1 MSLRAT
7 NESHFFF
14 SKQMNDSIDK
24 NRHEPAE
31 GSTLGNLKKLAATV
45 TLGALLISG
54 TSPSYAA
61 SLTEKQKKVQQQQQK
76 NSSEQSKANSSI
88 KSREQAISKEQQEIN
103 KLDAELQDVINEVAQ
118 KKAEIRATQEKI
130 KKLEAD
136 IKKYEAK
143 MAEQEKLMKERMA
156 TMQKNGG
163 ASINWAE
170 FIFGSKD
177 FGDLITRMITA
188 GTIQENDQQIFEEYE
203 ATKEKLAKAQA
214 DLKAERDALV
224 KQKQELEKH
233 QANLN
238 KKMAQREAKVKKLT
252 AEKVKFQSQL
262 VSLKDMEATLKAQEA
277 SIQAEIE
284 AQRRAEEEA
293 KRAAAEAAKAA
304 AAAKQKQNASN
315 ASSGATSAPVSSV
328 PASGGMFQRP
338 SSGSL
343 TQGWGPASGVNGYT
357 FHNGVDIAA
366 AVGTP
371 IHAAQT
377 GTVTRAG
384 WGGAYG
390 NHVIITHVVNGQ
402 VWTTVYAHMSSVSVS
417 AGQRVSQ
424 GQNIGAM
431 GSTGNSTG
439 SHLHFEI
446 HRGGYSY
453 SSSSAGNTVNPL
465 SFF

>member
-1 MSLRAT
+1 M
-7 NESHFFF
+7 
-14 SKQMNDSIDK
+14 
-24 NRHEPAE
+24 
-31 GSTLGNLKKLAATV
+31 GNLKKFAATV
-45 TLGALLISG
+45 TLGALLIGG
-54 TSPSYAA
+54 TSPTYAA
-61 SLTEKQKKVQQQQQK
+61 SLTEKQKKVQEQRQK

-88 KSREQAISKEQQEIN
+88 QSREQAISKEQQEIN
-103 KLDAELQDVINEVAQ
+103 KLDAELQDVINDVAQ
-118 KKAEIRATQEKI
+118 KKAEIRATEEKI
-130 KKLEAD
+130 KKLQAQ

-143 MAEQEKLMKERMA
+143 MKAQEDLMKDRMA

-163 ASINWAE
+163 SSVNWAE

-214 DLKAERDALV
+214 DLKAERDSLV
-224 KQKQELEKH
+224 KQKEELEKR
-233 QANLN
+233 QKELDQ
-238 KKMAQREAKVKKLT
+238 KMKERAAKIKKLE
-252 AEKVKFQSQL
+252 AEKVKFESKL
-262 VSLKDMEATLKAQEA
+262 MSLQEMEDTLKAQEQA
-277 SIQAEIE
+277 IQSEIE

-293 KRAAAEAAKAA
+293 RRAAAAA
-304 AAAKQKQNASN
+304 AAAKKQQGSSSNSGSTAS
-315 ASSGATSAPVSSV
+315 TAPVASA

-338 SSGSL
+338 ASGRLS
-343 TQGWGPASGVNGYT
+343 QGWGPASGANGYS
-357 FHNGVDIAA
+357 FHNGLDIAGP
-366 AVGTP
+366 VGTP
-371 IHAAQT
+371 IYAAQT
-377 GTVTRAG
+377 GTVLRAG

-390 NHVIITHVVNGQ
+390 NHVMIAHVINGQ

-424 GQNIGAM
+424 GQNLGGM

-453 SSSSAGNTVNPL
+453 SSSSAGSTVNPA

>member
-1 MSLRAT
+1 M
-7 NESHFFF
+7 
-14 SKQMNDSIDK
+14 
-24 NRHEPAE
+24 
-31 GSTLGNLKKLAATV
+31 GNLKKFAATV
-45 TLGALLISG
+45 TLGALLIGG
-54 TSPSYAA
+54 TSPTYAA
-61 SLTEKQKKVQQQQQK
+61 SLTEKQKKVQEQRQK

-88 KSREQAISKEQQEIN
+88 QSREQAISKEQQEIN
-103 KLDAELQDVINEVAQ
+103 KLDAELQDVINDVAQ
-118 KKAEIRATQEKI
+118 KKAEIRATEEKI
-130 KKLEAD
+130 KKLQAQ

-143 MAEQEKLMKERMA
+143 MKAQEELMKDRMA

-163 ASINWAE
+163 SSVNWAE

-214 DLKAERDALV
+214 DLKAERDSLV
-224 KQKQELEKH
+224 KQKEELEKR
-233 QANLN
+233 QKELDQ
-238 KKMAQREAKVKKLT
+238 KMKERAAKIKKLE
-252 AEKVKFQSQL
+252 AEKVKFESKL
-262 VSLKDMEATLKAQEA
+262 MSLQEMEDTLKAQEQA
-277 SIQAEIE
+277 IQSEIE

-293 KRAAAEAAKAA
+293 RRAAAAA
-304 AAAKQKQNASN
+304 AAAKKQQGSSSNSGSSAS
-315 ASSGATSAPVSSV
+315 TAPVASA

-338 SSGSL
+338 ASGRLS
-343 TQGWGPASGVNGYT
+343 QGWGPASGANGYS
-357 FHNGVDIAA
+357 FHNGLDIAGP
-366 AVGTP
+366 VGTP
-371 IHAAQT
+371 IYAAQT
-377 GTVTRAG
+377 GTVLRAG

-390 NHVIITHVVNGQ
+390 NHVMIAHVINGQ

-424 GQNIGAM
+424 GQNLGGM

-453 SSSSAGNTVNPL
+453 SSSSAGSTVNPA

>member
-1 MSLRAT
+1 M
-7 NESHFFF
+7 
-14 SKQMNDSIDK
+14 
-24 NRHEPAE
+24 
-31 GSTLGNLKKLAATV
+31 GNLKKFAATV
-45 TLGALLISG
+45 TLGALLIGG
-54 TSPSYAA
+54 TSPTYAA
-61 SLTEKQKKVQQQQQK
+61 SLTEKQKKVQEQRQK

-88 KSREQAISKEQQEIN
+88 QSREQAISKEQQEIN
-103 KLDAELQDVINEVAQ
+103 KLDAELQDVINDVAQ
-118 KKAEIRATQEKI
+118 KKAEIRATEEKI
-130 KKLEAD
+130 KKLQAQ

-143 MAEQEKLMKERMA
+143 MKAQEDLMKDRMA

-163 ASINWAE
+163 SSVNWAE

-214 DLKAERDALV
+214 DLKAERDSLV
-224 KQKQELEKH
+224 KQKEELEKR
-233 QANLN
+233 QKELDQ
-238 KKMAQREAKVKKLT
+238 KMKERAAKIKKLE
-252 AEKVKFQSQL
+252 AEKVKFESKL
-262 VSLKDMEATLKAQEA
+262 MSLQEMEDTLKAQEQA
-277 SIQAEIE
+277 IQSEIE

-293 KRAAAEAAKAA
+293 RRAAAAA
-304 AAAKQKQNASN
+304 AAAKKQQGSSSNSGSSAS
-315 ASSGATSAPVSSV
+315 TAPVASA

-338 SSGSL
+338 ASGRLS
-343 TQGWGPASGVNGYT
+343 QGWGPASGANGYS
-357 FHNGVDIAA
+357 FHNGLDIAGP
-366 AVGTP
+366 VGTP
-371 IHAAQT
+371 IYAAQT
-377 GTVTRAG
+377 GTVLRAG

-390 NHVIITHVVNGQ
+390 NHVMIAHVINGQ

-424 GQNIGAM
+424 GQNLGGM

-453 SSSSAGNTVNPL
+453 SSSSAGSTVNPA

>member
-1 MSLRAT
+1 M
-7 NESHFFF
+7 
-14 SKQMNDSIDK
+14 
-24 NRHEPAE
+24 
-31 GSTLGNLKKLAATV
+31 GNLKKFAATV
-45 TLGALLISG
+45 TLGALLIGG
-54 TSPSYAA
+54 TSPTYAA
-61 SLTEKQKKVQQQQQK
+61 SLTEKQKKVQEQRQK

-88 KSREQAISKEQQEIN
+88 QSREQAISKEQQEIN
-103 KLDAELQDVINEVAQ
+103 KLDAELQDVINDVAQ
-118 KKAEIRATQEKI
+118 KKAEIRATEEKI
-130 KKLEAD
+130 KKLQAQ

-143 MAEQEKLMKERMA
+143 MKAQEDLMKDRMA

-163 ASINWAE
+163 SSVNWAE

-214 DLKAERDALV
+214 DLKAERDSLV
-224 KQKQELEKH
+224 KQKEELEKR
-233 QANLN
+233 QKELDQ
-238 KKMAQREAKVKKLT
+238 KMKERAAKIKKLE
-252 AEKVKFQSQL
+252 AEKVKFESKL
-262 VSLKDMEATLKAQEA
+262 MSLQEMEDTLKAQEQA
-277 SIQAEIE
+277 IQAEIE

-293 KRAAAEAAKAA
+293 RRAAAAA
-304 AAAKQKQNASN
+304 AAAKKQQGSSSNSGSSAS
-315 ASSGATSAPVSSV
+315 TAPVASA

-338 SSGSL
+338 ASGRLS
-343 TQGWGPASGVNGYT
+343 QGWGPASGANGYS
-357 FHNGVDIAA
+357 FHNGLDIAGP
-366 AVGTP
+366 VGTP
-371 IHAAQT
+371 IYAAQT
-377 GTVTRAG
+377 GTVLRAG

-390 NHVIITHVVNGQ
+390 NHVMIAHVINGQ

-424 GQNIGAM
+424 GQNLGGM

-453 SSSSAGNTVNPL
+453 SSSSAGSTVNPA

>member
-1 MSLRAT
+1 M
-7 NESHFFF
+7 
-14 SKQMNDSIDK
+14 
-24 NRHEPAE
+24 
-31 GSTLGNLKKLAATV
+31 GNLKKFAATV
-45 TLGALLISG
+45 TLGALLIGG
-54 TSPSYAA
+54 TSPTYAA
-61 SLTEKQKKVQQQQQK
+61 SLTEKQKKVQEQRQK

-88 KSREQAISKEQQEIN
+88 QSREQAISKEQQEIN
-103 KLDAELQDVINEVAQ
+103 KLDAELQDVINDVAQ
-118 KKAEIRATQEKI
+118 KKAEIRATEEKI
-130 KKLEAD
+130 KKLQAQ

-143 MAEQEKLMKERMA
+143 MKAQEDLMKDRMA

-163 ASINWAE
+163 SSVNWAE

-214 DLKAERDALV
+214 DLKAERDSLV
-224 KQKQELEKH
+224 KQKEDLEKR
-233 QANLN
+233 QKELDQ
-238 KKMAQREAKVKKLT
+238 KMKERAAKIKKLE
-252 AEKVKFQSQL
+252 AEKVKFESKL
-262 VSLKDMEATLKAQEA
+262 MSLQEMEDTLKAQEQA
-277 SIQAEIE
+277 IQAEIE

-293 KRAAAEAAKAA
+293 RRAAAAA
-304 AAAKQKQNASN
+304 AAAKKQQGSSSNSGSSAS
-315 ASSGATSAPVSSV
+315 TAPVASA

-338 SSGSL
+338 ASGRLS
-343 TQGWGPASGVNGYT
+343 QGWGPASGANGYS
-357 FHNGVDIAA
+357 FHNGLDIAGP
-366 AVGTP
+366 VGTP
-371 IHAAQT
+371 IYAAQT
-377 GTVTRAG
+377 GTVLRAG

-390 NHVIITHVVNGQ
+390 NHVMIAHVINGQ

-424 GQNIGAM
+424 GQNLGGM

-453 SSSSAGNTVNPL
+453 SSSSAGSTVNPA

>member
-1 MSLRAT
+1 M
-7 NESHFFF
+7 
-14 SKQMNDSIDK
+14 
-24 NRHEPAE
+24 
-31 GSTLGNLKKLAATV
+31 GNLKKFAATV
-45 TLGALLISG
+45 TLGALLIGG
-54 TSPSYAA
+54 TSPTYAA
-61 SLTEKQKKVQQQQQK
+61 SLTEKQKKVQEQRQK

-88 KSREQAISKEQQEIN
+88 QSREQAISKEQQEIN
-103 KLDAELQDVINEVAQ
+103 KLDAELQDVINDVAQ
-118 KKAEIRATQEKI
+118 KKAEIRATEEKI
-130 KKLEAD
+130 KKLQAQ

-143 MAEQEKLMKERMA
+143 MKAQEDLMKDRMA

-163 ASINWAE
+163 SSVNWAE

-177 FGDLITRMITA
+177 FGDLVTRMITA

-214 DLKAERDALV
+214 ELKAERDSLV
-224 KQKQELEKH
+224 KQKEELEKR
-233 QANLN
+233 QKELDQ
-238 KKMAQREAKVKKLT
+238 KMKERAAKIKKLE
-252 AEKVKFQSQL
+252 AEKVKFESKL
-262 VSLKDMEATLKAQEA
+262 MSLQEMEDTLKAQEQA
-277 SIQAEIE
+277 IQSEIE

-293 KRAAAEAAKAA
+293 RRAAAAAAA
-304 AAAKQKQNASN
+304 AAAKKQHGSSSNSGSSAS
-315 ASSGATSAPVSSV
+315 TAPVASA

-338 SSGSL
+338 ASGRLS
-343 TQGWGPASGVNGYT
+343 QGWGAASGANGYS
-357 FHNGVDIAA
+357 FHNGLDIAGP
-366 AVGTP
+366 VGTP
-371 IHAAQT
+371 IYAAQT
-377 GTVTRAG
+377 GTVLRAG

-390 NHVIITHVVNGQ
+390 NHVMIAHVINGQ

-424 GQNIGAM
+424 GQNLGGM

-453 SSSSAGNTVNPL
+453 SSSSAGSTVNPA

>member
-1 MSLRAT
+1 M
-7 NESHFFF
+7 
-14 SKQMNDSIDK
+14 
-24 NRHEPAE
+24 
-31 GSTLGNLKKLAATV
+31 GNLKKFAATV
-45 TLGALLISG
+45 TLGALLIGG
-54 TSPSYAA
+54 TSPTYAA
-61 SLTEKQKKVQQQQQK
+61 SLTEKQKKVQEQRQK

-88 KSREQAISKEQQEIN
+88 QSREQAISKEQQEIN
-103 KLDAELQDVINEVAQ
+103 KLDAELQDVINDVAQ
-118 KKAEIRATQEKI
+118 KKAEIRATEEKI
-130 KKLEAD
+130 KKLQAQ

-143 MAEQEKLMKERMA
+143 MKAQEDLMKDRMA

-163 ASINWAE
+163 SSVNWAE

-214 DLKAERDALV
+214 ELKAERDSLV
-224 KQKQELEKH
+224 KQKEELEKR
-233 QANLN
+233 QKELDQ
-238 KKMAQREAKVKKLT
+238 KMKERAAKIKKLE
-252 AEKVKFQSQL
+252 AEKVKFESKL
-262 VSLKDMEATLKAQEA
+262 MSLQEMEDTLKAQEQA
-277 SIQAEIE
+277 IQSEIE

-293 KRAAAEAAKAA
+293 RRAAAAAAA
-304 AAAKQKQNASN
+304 AAAKKQQGSSSNSGSSAS
-315 ASSGATSAPVSSV
+315 TAPVASA

-338 SSGSL
+338 ASGRLS
-343 TQGWGPASGVNGYT
+343 QGWGAASGANGYS
-357 FHNGVDIAA
+357 FHNALDIAGP
-366 AVGTP
+366 VGTP
-371 IHAAQT
+371 IYAAQT
-377 GTVTRAG
+377 GTVLRAG

-390 NHVIITHVVNGQ
+390 NHVMIAHVINGQ

-424 GQNIGAM
+424 GQNLGGM

-453 SSSSAGNTVNPL
+453 SSSSAGSTVNPA

>member
-1 MSLRAT
+1 M
-7 NESHFFF
+7 
-14 SKQMNDSIDK
+14 
-24 NRHEPAE
+24 
-31 GSTLGNLKKLAATV
+31 GNLKKFAATV
-45 TLGALLISG
+45 TLGALLIGG
-54 TSPSYAA
+54 TSPTYAA
-61 SLTEKQKKVQQQQQK
+61 SLTEKQKKVQEQRQK

-88 KSREQAISKEQQEIN
+88 QSREQAISKEQQEIN
-103 KLDAELQDVINEVAQ
+103 KLDAELQDVINDVAQ
-118 KKAEIRATQEKI
+118 KKAEIRATEEKI
-130 KKLEAD
+130 KKLQAQ

-143 MAEQEKLMKERMA
+143 MKAQEDLMKDRMA

-163 ASINWAE
+163 SSVNWAE

-214 DLKAERDALV
+214 DLKAERDSLV
-224 KQKQELEKH
+224 KQKEELEKR
-233 QANLN
+233 QKELDQ
-238 KKMAQREAKVKKLT
+238 KMKERAAKIKKLE
-252 AEKVKFQSQL
+252 AEKVKFESKL
-262 VSLKDMEATLKAQEA
+262 MSLREMEDTLKAQEQA
-277 SIQAEIE
+277 IQAEIE

-293 KRAAAEAAKAA
+293 RRAEAAA
-304 AAAKQKQNASN
+304 AAAKKQQGSSSNSGSSAS
-315 ASSGATSAPVSSV
+315 TAPVASA

-338 SSGSL
+338 ASGRLS
-343 TQGWGPASGVNGYT
+343 QGWGPASGANGYS
-357 FHNGVDIAA
+357 FHNGLDIAGP
-366 AVGTP
+366 VGTP
-371 IHAAQT
+371 IYAAQT
-377 GTVTRAG
+377 GTVLRAG

-390 NHVIITHVVNGQ
+390 NHVMIAHVINGQ

-424 GQNIGAM
+424 GQNLGGM

-453 SSSSAGNTVNPL
+453 SSSSAGSTVNPA

>member
-1 MSLRAT
+1 MY
-7 NESHFFF
+7 
-14 SKQMNDSIDK
+14 
-24 NRHEPAE
+24 
-31 GSTLGNLKKLAATV
+31 NLKKFAATV
-45 TLGALLISG
+45 TLGALLIGG
-54 TSPSYAA
+54 TSPTYAA
-61 SLTEKQKKVQQQQQK
+61 SLTEKQKKVQEQRQK

-88 KSREQAISKEQQEIN
+88 QSREQAISKEQQEIN
-103 KLDAELQDVINEVAQ
+103 KLDAELQDVINDVAQ
-118 KKAEIRATQEKI
+118 KKAEIRATEEKI
-130 KKLEAD
+130 KKLQAQ

-143 MAEQEKLMKERMA
+143 MKAQEDLMKDRMA

-163 ASINWAE
+163 SSVNWAE

-214 DLKAERDALV
+214 DLKAERDSLV
-224 KQKQELEKH
+224 KQKEELEKR
-233 QANLN
+233 QKELDQ
-238 KKMAQREAKVKKLT
+238 KMKERAAKIKKLE
-252 AEKVKFQSQL
+252 AEKVKFESKL
-262 VSLKDMEATLKAQEA
+262 MSLREMEDTLKAQEQA
-277 SIQAEIE
+277 IQAEIE

-293 KRAAAEAAKAA
+293 RRAAAAA
-304 AAAKQKQNASN
+304 AAAKKQQGSSSN
-315 ASSGATSAPVSSV
+315 SGSSATTAPVASA

-338 SSGSL
+338 ASGRLS
-343 TQGWGPASGVNGYT
+343 QGWGPASGANGYS
-357 FHNGVDIAA
+357 FHNALDIAGP
-366 AVGTP
+366 VGTP
-371 IHAAQT
+371 IYAAQT
-377 GTVTRAG
+377 GTVLRAG

-390 NHVIITHVVNGQ
+390 NHVMIAHVINGQ

-424 GQNIGAM
+424 GQNLGGM

-453 SSSSAGNTVNPL
+453 SSSSAGSTVNPAT
-465 SFF
+465 FF

>member
-1 MSLRAT
+1 M
-7 NESHFFF
+7 
-14 SKQMNDSIDK
+14 
-24 NRHEPAE
+24 
-31 GSTLGNLKKLAATV
+31 KKFAATV
-45 TLGALLISG
+45 TLGALLIGG
-54 TSPSYAA
+54 TSPTYAA
-61 SLTEKQKKVQQQQQK
+61 SLTEKQKKVQEQRQK

-88 KSREQAISKEQQEIN
+88 QSREQAISKEQQEIN
-103 KLDAELQDVINEVAQ
+103 KLDAELQDVINDVAQ
-118 KKAEIRATQEKI
+118 KKAEIRATEEKI
-130 KKLEAD
+130 KKLQAQ

-143 MAEQEKLMKERMA
+143 MKKQEELMKDRMA

-163 ASINWAE
+163 SSVNWAE

-203 ATKEKLAKAQA
+203 ATKDKLAKAQA
-214 DLKAERDALV
+214 ELKAERDSLV
-224 KQKQELEKH
+224 KQKEELEKR
-233 QANLN
+233 QKELDQ
-238 KKMAQREAKVKKLT
+238 KMKERAAKIKKLE
-252 AEKVKFQSQL
+252 AEKVKFESKL
-262 VSLKDMEATLKAQEA
+262 MSLKEMEDTLKAQEKA
-277 SIQAEIE
+277 IQSEIE

-293 KRAAAEAAKAA
+293 RRAAAAA
-304 AAAKQKQNASN
+304 AAAKKQQGSSSN
-315 ASSGATSAPVSSV
+315 SGSAATAAPVSSA

-338 SSGSL
+338 ANGRLS
-343 TQGWGPASGVNGYT
+343 QGWGPASGANGYS
-357 FHNGVDIAA
+357 FHNGLDIAGP
-366 AVGTP
+366 VGTP
-371 IHAAQT
+371 IYAAQT
-377 GTVTRAG
+377 GTVLRAG

-390 NHVIITHVVNGQ
+390 NHVMIAHVINGQ

-424 GQNIGAM
+424 GQNLGGM

-453 SSSSAGNTVNPL
+453 SSSSAGSTVNPA

>member
-1 MSLRAT
+1 M
-7 NESHFFF
+7 
-14 SKQMNDSIDK
+14 
-24 NRHEPAE
+24 
-31 GSTLGNLKKLAATV
+31 GNLKKFAATV
-45 TLGALLISG
+45 TLGALLIGG
-54 TSPSYAA
+54 TSPTYAA
-61 SLTEKQKKVQQQQQK
+61 SLTEKQKKVQEQRQK

-88 KSREQAISKEQQEIN
+88 QSREQAISKEQQEIN
-103 KLDAELQDVINEVAQ
+103 KLDAELQDVINDVAQ
-118 KKAEIRATQEKI
+118 KKAEIRATEEKI
-130 KKLEAD
+130 KKLQEQ

-143 MAEQEKLMKERMA
+143 MKKQEELMKDRMA

-163 ASINWAE
+163 SSVNWAE

-214 DLKAERDALV
+214 ELKAERDSLV
-224 KQKQELEKH
+224 KQKEELEKR
-233 QANLN
+233 QKELDQ
-238 KKMAQREAKVKKLT
+238 KMKERAAKIKKLE
-252 AEKVKFQSQL
+252 AEKVKFESKL
-262 VSLKDMEATLKAQEA
+262 MSLQEMEDTLKAQEKA
-277 SIQAEIE
+277 IQSEIE

-293 KRAAAEAAKAA
+293 RRAAAAAA
-304 AAAKQKQNASN
+304 AAAKKQQGSSSN
-315 ASSGATSAPVSSV
+315 SGSSVTTAPVASA

-338 SSGSL
+338 ASGRLS
-343 TQGWGPASGVNGYT
+343 QGWGPASGANGYS
-357 FHNGVDIAA
+357 FHNGLDIAGP
-366 AVGTP
+366 VGTP
-371 IHAAQT
+371 IYAAQT
-377 GTVTRAG
+377 GTVLRAG

-390 NHVIITHVVNGQ
+390 NHVMIAHVINGQ
-402 VWTTVYAHMSSVSVS
+402 VWTTVYAHMSSVSVK

-424 GQNIGAM
+424 GQNLGGM

-453 SSSSAGNTVNPL
+453 SSSSAGSTVNPA

>member
-1 MSLRAT
+1 MY
-7 NESHFFF
+7 
-14 SKQMNDSIDK
+14 
-24 NRHEPAE
+24 
-31 GSTLGNLKKLAATV
+31 NLKKFAATV
-45 TLGALLISG
+45 TLGALLIGG
-54 TSPSYAA
+54 TSPTYAA
-61 SLTEKQKKVQQQQQK
+61 SLTEKQKKVQEQRQK

-88 KSREQAISKEQQEIN
+88 QSREQAISKEQQEIN
-103 KLDAELQDVINEVAQ
+103 KLDAELLDVINDVAQ
-118 KKAEIRATQEKI
+118 KKAEIRATEEKI
-130 KKLEAD
+130 KKLQAQ

-143 MAEQEKLMKERMA
+143 MKAQEDLMKDRMA

-163 ASINWAE
+163 SSVNWAE

-214 DLKAERDALV
+214 DLKAERDSLV
-224 KQKQELEKH
+224 KQKEELEKR
-233 QANLN
+233 QKELDQ
-238 KKMAQREAKVKKLT
+238 KMKERAAKIKKLE
-252 AEKVKFQSQL
+252 AEKVKFESKL
-262 VSLKDMEATLKAQEA
+262 MSLQEMEDTLKAQEQA
-277 SIQAEIE
+277 IQAEIE

-293 KRAAAEAAKAA
+293 RRAAAAA
-304 AAAKQKQNASN
+304 AAAKKQQGSSSN
-315 ASSGATSAPVSSV
+315 SGSSATTAPVASA

-338 SSGSL
+338 ASGRL
-343 TQGWGPASGVNGYT
+343 TQGWGPASGANGYS
-357 FHNGVDIAA
+357 FHNALDIAGP
-366 AVGTP
+366 VGTP
-371 IHAAQT
+371 IYAAQT
-377 GTVTRAG
+377 GTVLRAG

-390 NHVIITHVVNGQ
+390 NQVMIAHVINGQ
-402 VWTTVYAHMSSVSVS
+402 VWTTVYARMSSVSVS

-424 GQNIGAM
+424 GQNLGGM

-453 SSSSAGNTVNPL
+453 SSSSAGSTVNPA

>member
-1 MSLRAT
+1 M
-7 NESHFFF
+7 
-14 SKQMNDSIDK
+14 
-24 NRHEPAE
+24 
-31 GSTLGNLKKLAATV
+31 GNLKKFAATV
-45 TLGALLISG
+45 TLGALLIGG
-54 TSPSYAA
+54 TSPTYAA
-61 SLTEKQKKVQQQQQK
+61 SLTEKQKKVQEQRQK

-88 KSREQAISKEQQEIN
+88 QSREQAISKEQQEIN
-103 KLDAELQDVINEVAQ
+103 KLDAELQDVINDVAQ
-118 KKAEIRATQEKI
+118 KKAEIRATEEKI
-130 KKLEAD
+130 KKLQAQ

-143 MAEQEKLMKERMA
+143 MKAQEDLMKDRMA

-163 ASINWAE
+163 SSVNWAE

-214 DLKAERDALV
+214 DLKAERDSLV
-224 KQKQELEKH
+224 KQKEELEKR
-233 QANLN
+233 QKELDQ
-238 KKMAQREAKVKKLT
+238 KMKERAAKIKKLE
-252 AEKVKFQSQL
+252 AEKVKFESKL
-262 VSLKDMEATLKAQEA
+262 MSLQEMEDTLKAQEQA
-277 SIQAEIE
+277 IQAEIE

-293 KRAAAEAAKAA
+293 RRAAAAA
-304 AAAKQKQNASN
+304 AAAKKQQGSSSNSGSSAS
-315 ASSGATSAPVSSV
+315 TAPVASA

-338 SSGSL
+338 ASGRL
-343 TQGWGPASGVNGYT
+343 TQGWGPASGANGYS
-357 FHNGVDIAA
+357 FHNGLDIAGP
-366 AVGTP
+366 VGTP
-371 IHAAQT
+371 IYAAQT
-377 GTVTRAG
+377 GTVLRAG

-390 NHVIITHVVNGQ
+390 NHVMIAHVINGQ

-424 GQNIGAM
+424 GQNLGGM

-453 SSSSAGNTVNPL
+453 SSSSAGSTVNPA

>member
-1 MSLRAT
+1 M
-7 NESHFFF
+7 
-14 SKQMNDSIDK
+14 
-24 NRHEPAE
+24 
-31 GSTLGNLKKLAATV
+31 GNLKKFAATV
-45 TLGALLISG
+45 TLGALLIGG
-54 TSPSYAA
+54 TSPTYAA
-61 SLTEKQKKVQQQQQK
+61 SLTEKQKKVQEQRQK

-88 KSREQAISKEQQEIN
+88 QSREQAISKEQQEIN
-103 KLDAELQDVINEVAQ
+103 KLDAELQDVINDVAQ
-118 KKAEIRATQEKI
+118 KKAEIRATEEKI
-130 KKLEAD
+130 KKLQAQ

-143 MAEQEKLMKERMA
+143 MKAQEDLMKDRMA

-163 ASINWAE
+163 SSVNWAE

-214 DLKAERDALV
+214 DLKAERDSLV
-224 KQKQELEKH
+224 KQKEELEKR
-233 QANLN
+233 QKELDQ
-238 KKMAQREAKVKKLT
+238 KMKERAAKIKKLE
-252 AEKVKFQSQL
+252 AEKVKFESKL
-262 VSLKDMEATLKAQEA
+262 MSLQEMEDTLKAQEQA
-277 SIQAEIE
+277 IQSEIE

-293 KRAAAEAAKAA
+293 RRAAAAA
-304 AAAKQKQNASN
+304 AAAKKQQGSSSNSGSSAS
-315 ASSGATSAPVSSV
+315 TAPVAST

-338 SSGSL
+338 ASGRLS
-343 TQGWGPASGVNGYT
+343 QGWGPASGANGYS
-357 FHNGVDIAA
+357 FHNGLDIAGP
-366 AVGTP
+366 VGTP
-371 IHAAQT
+371 IYAAQT
-377 GTVTRAG
+377 GTVLRAG

-390 NHVIITHVVNGQ
+390 NHVMIAHVINGQ

-424 GQNIGAM
+424 GQNLGGM

-453 SSSSAGNTVNPL
+453 SSSSAGSTVNPA

>member
-1 MSLRAT
+1 
-7 NESHFFF
+7 
-14 SKQMNDSIDK
+14 
-24 NRHEPAE
+24 
-31 GSTLGNLKKLAATV
+31 LGNLKKFAATV
-45 TLGALLISG
+45 TLGALLIGG
-54 TSPSYAA
+54 TSPTYAA
-61 SLTEKQKKVQQQQQK
+61 SLTEKQKKVQEQRQK

-88 KSREQAISKEQQEIN
+88 QSREQAISKEQQEIN
-103 KLDAELQDVINEVAQ
+103 KLDAELQDVINDVAQ
-118 KKAEIRATQEKI
+118 KKAEIRATEEKI
-130 KKLEAD
+130 KKLQAQ

-143 MAEQEKLMKERMA
+143 MKAQEDLMKDRMA

-163 ASINWAE
+163 SSVNWAE

-214 DLKAERDALV
+214 DLKAERDSLV
-224 KQKQELEKH
+224 KQKEELEKR
-233 QANLN
+233 QKELDQ
-238 KKMAQREAKVKKLT
+238 KMKERAAKIKKLE
-252 AEKVKFQSQL
+252 AEKVKFESKL
-262 VSLKDMEATLKAQEA
+262 MSLQEMEDTLKAQEQA
-277 SIQAEIE
+277 IQAEIE

-293 KRAAAEAAKAA
+293 RRAAAAT
-304 AAAKQKQNASN
+304 AAAKKQQGSSSNSGSSAS
-315 ASSGATSAPVSSV
+315 TAPVASA

-338 SSGSL
+338 ASGRL
-343 TQGWGPASGVNGYT
+343 TQGWGPASGANGYS
-357 FHNGVDIAA
+357 FHNALDIAGP
-366 AVGTP
+366 VGTP
-371 IHAAQT
+371 IYAAQT
-377 GTVTRAG
+377 GTVLRAG

-390 NHVIITHVVNGQ
+390 NHVMIAHVINGQ

-424 GQNIGAM
+424 GQNLGGM

-453 SSSSAGNTVNPL
+453 SSSSAGSTVNPA

>member
-1 MSLRAT
+1 M
-7 NESHFFF
+7 
-14 SKQMNDSIDK
+14 
-24 NRHEPAE
+24 
-31 GSTLGNLKKLAATV
+31 GNLKKFAATV
-45 TLGALLISG
+45 TLGALLIGG
-54 TSPSYAA
+54 TSPTYAA
-61 SLTEKQKKVQQQQQK
+61 SLTEKQKKVQEQRQK

-88 KSREQAISKEQQEIN
+88 QSREQAISKEQQEIN
-103 KLDAELQDVINEVAQ
+103 KLDAELQDVINDVAQ
-118 KKAEIRATQEKI
+118 KKAEIRATEEKI
-130 KKLEAD
+130 KKLQAQ

-143 MAEQEKLMKERMA
+143 MKAQEDLMKDRMA

-163 ASINWAE
+163 SSVNWAE

-214 DLKAERDALV
+214 ELKAERDSLV
-224 KQKQELEKH
+224 KQKEELEKR
-233 QANLN
+233 QKELDQ
-238 KKMAQREAKVKKLT
+238 KMKERAAKIKKLE
-252 AEKVKFQSQL
+252 AEKVKFESKL
-262 VSLKDMEATLKAQEA
+262 MSLQEMEDTLKAQEQA
-277 SIQAEIE
+277 IQSEIE

-293 KRAAAEAAKAA
+293 RRAAAAA
-304 AAAKQKQNASN
+304 AAAKKQQGSSSNSGSSAS
-315 ASSGATSAPVSSV
+315 TAPVASA

-338 SSGSL
+338 ASGRLS
-343 TQGWGPASGVNGYT
+343 QGWGPASGANGYS
-357 FHNGVDIAA
+357 FHNGLDIAGP
-366 AVGTP
+366 VGTP
-371 IHAAQT
+371 IYAAQT
-377 GTVTRAG
+377 GTVLRAG

-390 NHVIITHVVNGQ
+390 NHVMIAHVINGQ

-424 GQNIGAM
+424 GQNLGGM

-453 SSSSAGNTVNPL
+453 SSSSAGSTVNPA

>member
-1 MSLRAT
+1 M
-7 NESHFFF
+7 
-14 SKQMNDSIDK
+14 
-24 NRHEPAE
+24 
-31 GSTLGNLKKLAATV
+31 GNLKKFAATV
-45 TLGALLISG
+45 TLGALLIGG
-54 TSPSYAA
+54 TSPTYAA
-61 SLTEKQKKVQQQQQK
+61 SLTEKQKKVQEQRQK
-76 NSSEQSKANSSI
+76 NSSEQLKANSSI
-88 KSREQAISKEQQEIN
+88 QSREQAISKEQQEIN
-103 KLDAELQDVINEVAQ
+103 KLDAELQDVINDVAQ
-118 KKAEIRATQEKI
+118 KKAEIRATEEKI
-130 KKLEAD
+130 KKLQAQ

-143 MAEQEKLMKERMA
+143 MKAQEDLMKDRMA

-163 ASINWAE
+163 SSVNWAE

-214 DLKAERDALV
+214 DLKAERDSLV
-224 KQKQELEKH
+224 KQKEELEKR
-233 QANLN
+233 QKELDQ
-238 KKMAQREAKVKKLT
+238 KMKERAAKIKKLE
-252 AEKVKFQSQL
+252 AEKVKFESKL
-262 VSLKDMEATLKAQEA
+262 MSLREMEDTLKAQEQA
-277 SIQAEIE
+277 IQAEIE

-293 KRAAAEAAKAA
+293 RRAEAAA
-304 AAAKQKQNASN
+304 AAAKKQQGSSSNSGSSAS
-315 ASSGATSAPVSSV
+315 TAPVASA

-338 SSGSL
+338 ASGRLS
-343 TQGWGPASGVNGYT
+343 QGWGPASGANGYS
-357 FHNGVDIAA
+357 FHNGLDIAGP
-366 AVGTP
+366 VGTP
-371 IHAAQT
+371 IYAAQT
-377 GTVTRAG
+377 GTVLRAG

-390 NHVIITHVVNGQ
+390 NHVMIAHVINGQ

-424 GQNIGAM
+424 GQNLGGM

-453 SSSSAGNTVNPL
+453 SSSSAGSTVNPA

>member
-1 MSLRAT
+1 M
-7 NESHFFF
+7 
-14 SKQMNDSIDK
+14 
-24 NRHEPAE
+24 
-31 GSTLGNLKKLAATV
+31 GNLKKFAATV
-45 TLGALLISG
+45 TLGALLIGG
-54 TSPSYAA
+54 TSPTYAA
-61 SLTEKQKKVQQQQQK
+61 SLTEKQKKVQEQRQK

-88 KSREQAISKEQQEIN
+88 QSREQAISKEQQEIN
-103 KLDAELQDVINEVAQ
+103 KLDAELQDVINDVAQ
-118 KKAEIRATQEKI
+118 KKAEIRATEEKI
-130 KKLEAD
+130 KKLQAQ

-143 MAEQEKLMKERMA
+143 MKAQEDLMKDRMA

-163 ASINWAE
+163 SSVNWAE

-214 DLKAERDALV
+214 DLKAERDSLV
-224 KQKQELEKH
+224 KQKEDLEKR
-233 QANLN
+233 QKELDQ
-238 KKMAQREAKVKKLT
+238 KMKERAAKIKKLE
-252 AEKVKFQSQL
+252 AEKVKFESKL
-262 VSLKDMEATLKAQEA
+262 MSLQEMEDTLKAQEQA
-277 SIQAEIE
+277 IQAEIE

-293 KRAAAEAAKAA
+293 RRAAAAA
-304 AAAKQKQNASN
+304 AAAKKQQGSSSNSGSSAS
-315 ASSGATSAPVSSV
+315 TAPVASA

-338 SSGSL
+338 ASGRL

-357 FHNGVDIAA
+357 FHNGLDIAA
-366 AVGTP
+366 GVGTP
-371 IHAAQT
+371 IYAAAT

-390 NHVIITHVVNGQ
+390 NHVMITHVINGQ
-402 VWTTVYAHMSSVSVS
+402 VWTTVYAHMSSVSVK

-424 GQNIGAM
+424 GQNLGGM

-446 HRGGYSY
+446 HRGGYSW
-453 SSSSAGNTVNPL
+453 SSSSAGSTVNPA

>member
-1 MSLRAT
+1 MY
-7 NESHFFF
+7 
-14 SKQMNDSIDK
+14 
-24 NRHEPAE
+24 
-31 GSTLGNLKKLAATV
+31 NLKKFAATV
-45 TLGALLISG
+45 TLGALLIGG
-54 TSPSYAA
+54 TSPTYAA
-61 SLTEKQKKVQQQQQK
+61 SLTEKQKKVQEQRQK

-88 KSREQAISKEQQEIN
+88 QSREQAISKEQQEIN
-103 KLDAELQDVINEVAQ
+103 KLDAELQDVINDVAQ
-118 KKAEIRATQEKI
+118 KKAEIRATEEKI
-130 KKLEAD
+130 KKLQAQ

-143 MAEQEKLMKERMA
+143 MKAQEDLMKDRMA

-163 ASINWAE
+163 SSVNWAE

-214 DLKAERDALV
+214 DLKAERDSLV
-224 KQKQELEKH
+224 KQKEELEKR
-233 QANLN
+233 QKELDQ
-238 KKMAQREAKVKKLT
+238 KMKERAAKIKKLE
-252 AEKVKFQSQL
+252 AEKVKFESKL
-262 VSLKDMEATLKAQEA
+262 MSLREMEDTLKAQEQA
-277 SIQAEIE
+277 IQAEIE

-293 KRAAAEAAKAA
+293 RRAAAAA
-304 AAAKQKQNASN
+304 AAAKKQQGSSSN
-315 ASSGATSAPVSSV
+315 SGSSATTAPVASA

-338 SSGSL
+338 ASGRLS
-343 TQGWGPASGVNGYT
+343 QGWGPASGANGYS
-357 FHNGVDIAA
+357 FHNALDIAGP
-366 AVGTP
+366 VGTP
-371 IHAAQT
+371 IYAAQT
-377 GTVTRAG
+377 GTVLRAG

-390 NHVIITHVVNGQ
+390 NHVMIAHVINGQ

-424 GQNIGAM
+424 GQNLGGM

-453 SSSSAGNTVNPL
+453 SSSSAGGTVNPAT
-465 SFF
+465 FF

>member
-1 MSLRAT
+1 MY
-7 NESHFFF
+7 
-14 SKQMNDSIDK
+14 
-24 NRHEPAE
+24 
-31 GSTLGNLKKLAATV
+31 NLKKFAATV
-45 TLGALLISG
+45 TLGALLIGG
-54 TSPSYAA
+54 TSPTYAA
-61 SLTEKQKKVQQQQQK
+61 SLTEKQKKVQEQRQK

-88 KSREQAISKEQQEIN
+88 QSREQAISKEQQEIN
-103 KLDAELQDVINEVAQ
+103 KLDTELQDVINDVAQ
-118 KKAEIRATQEKI
+118 KKAEIRATEEKI
-130 KKLEAD
+130 KKLQAQ

-143 MAEQEKLMKERMA
+143 MKAQEDLMKDRMA

-163 ASINWAE
+163 SSVNWAE

-214 DLKAERDALV
+214 DLKAERDSLV
-224 KQKQELEKH
+224 KQKEELEKR
-233 QANLN
+233 QKELDQ
-238 KKMAQREAKVKKLT
+238 KMKERAAKIKKLE
-252 AEKVKFQSQL
+252 AEKVKFESKL
-262 VSLKDMEATLKAQEA
+262 MSLREMEDTLKAQEQA
-277 SIQAEIE
+277 IQAEIE

-293 KRAAAEAAKAA
+293 RRAAAAA
-304 AAAKQKQNASN
+304 AAAKKQQGSSSN
-315 ASSGATSAPVSSV
+315 SGSSATTAPVASA

-338 SSGSL
+338 ASGRLS
-343 TQGWGPASGVNGYT
+343 QGWGPASGANGYS
-357 FHNGVDIAA
+357 FHNALDIAGP
-366 AVGTP
+366 VGTP
-371 IHAAQT
+371 IYAAQT
-377 GTVTRAG
+377 GTVLRAG

-390 NHVIITHVVNGQ
+390 NHVMIAHVINGQ

-424 GQNIGAM
+424 GQNLGGM

-453 SSSSAGNTVNPL
+453 SSSSAGSTVNPA

>member
-1 MSLRAT
+1 M
-7 NESHFFF
+7 
-14 SKQMNDSIDK
+14 
-24 NRHEPAE
+24 
-31 GSTLGNLKKLAATV
+31 GNLKKFAATV
-45 TLGALLISG
+45 TLGALLIGG
-54 TSPSYAA
+54 TSPTYAA
-61 SLTEKQKKVQQQQQK
+61 SLTEKQKKVQEQRQK

-88 KSREQAISKEQQEIN
+88 QSREQAISKEQQEIN
-103 KLDAELQDVINEVAQ
+103 KLDAELQDVINDVAQ
-118 KKAEIRATQEKI
+118 KKAEIRATEEKI
-130 KKLEAD
+130 KKLQAQ

-143 MAEQEKLMKERMA
+143 MKAQEDLMKDRMA

-163 ASINWAE
+163 SSVNWAE

-214 DLKAERDALV
+214 DLKAERDSLV
-224 KQKQELEKH
+224 KQKEELEKR
-233 QANLN
+233 QKELDQ
-238 KKMAQREAKVKKLT
+238 KMKERAAKIKKLK
-252 AEKVKFQSQL
+252 ADKVKFESKL
-262 VSLKDMEATLKAQEA
+262 MSLQEMEDTLKAQEQA
-277 SIQAEIE
+277 IQAEIE

-293 KRAAAEAAKAA
+293 RRAAAAA
-304 AAAKQKQNASN
+304 AAAKKQQGSSSNSGSSAS
-315 ASSGATSAPVSSV
+315 TAPVASV

-338 SSGSL
+338 ASGRL

-357 FHNGVDIAA
+357 FHNGLDIAA
-366 AVGTP
+366 PVGTP
-371 IHAAQT
+371 IYAAAT

-390 NHVIITHVVNGQ
+390 NHVMITHVINGQ
-402 VWTTVYAHMSSVSVS
+402 VWTTVYAHMSSVSVK

-424 GQNIGAM
+424 GQNLGGM

-446 HRGGYSY
+446 HQGGYSW
-453 SSSSAGNTVNPL
+453 SSSSAGNTVNPA